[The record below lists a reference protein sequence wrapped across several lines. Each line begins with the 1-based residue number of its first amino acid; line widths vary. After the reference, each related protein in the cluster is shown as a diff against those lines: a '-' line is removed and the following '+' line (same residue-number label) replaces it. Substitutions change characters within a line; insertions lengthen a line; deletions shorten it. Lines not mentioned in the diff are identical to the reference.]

1 MLNKGKYQ
9 VGAAGALNQISYG
22 DQSPMVDAVP
32 LLWVV
37 GDHRYYMG
45 NDPTIVGWVCTVGG
59 APGTWV
65 QISVTSGATGAT
77 GATGIGATGASGI
90 GGATGATG
98 PGSSFIDLFL
108 SYGDQSADGALPSPP
123 EATPSFYLRPNTNKT
138 VQMSFSGSPGATWEY
153 EVAQAIAGTLVMD
166 IYVYSCGLTPAGAG
180 PATLQMFAT
189 INGAAAIASGNL
201 DGLTD
206 TRNVHSAIVALSA
219 GFRIGILCET
229 VNVGSGFLMAT
240 AHLRVI
246 GS

>member
-1 MLNKGKYQ
+1 MLNKGKIQ
-9 VGAAGALNQISYG
+9 VGTSGAPNQISYG
-22 DQSPMVDAVP
+22 NQSPMVDAVP
-32 LLWVV
+32 LLWSV

-45 NDPTIVGWVCTVGG
+45 NNPAIVGWVCTVAG

-65 QISVTSGATGAT
+65 EIDVTGGAT
-77 GATGIGATGASGI
+77 GATGIGATGASGV

-166 IYVYSCGLTPAGAG
+166 IYVYSCGLTPAGVG

-189 INGAAAIASGNL
+189 VNGAAAIASGNL
-201 DGLTD
+201 DGLTN
-206 TRNVHSAIVALSA
+206 TRVPVTALVALSA

>member
-1 MLNKGKYQ
+1 MLNKGKQQ
-9 VGAAGALNQISYG
+9 VGVNGAPNQISYG
-22 DQSPMVDAVP
+22 TQSPAVDAVP
-32 LLWVV
+32 LAWNV

-45 NDPTIVGWVCTVGG
+45 NDPTIIGWVCTVAGT
-59 APGTWV
+59 PGTWLP
-65 QISVTSGATGAT
+65 ISVTSGAT
-77 GATGIGATGASGI
+77 GATGIGATGATGT

-153 EVAQAIAGTLVMD
+153 EVAEAINGTMILD

-189 INGAAAIASGNL
+189 VDGAAGIASGNL
-201 DGLTD
+201 DGLTN
-206 TRNVHSAIVALSA
+206 TRNVHTALAALAA
-219 GFRIGILCET
+219 GYRIGVLVET

-240 AHLRVI
+240 VHLRVS